1 MLNGAFIYKTPA
13 NIFMLYFHLQ
23 TRGNNT
29 KVSRKQFLPKRSFV
43 TYNYT
48 RAFFCRSKLDISM
61 RILLSGNLTKKL
73 PLKKSVGRV
82 IFSGSFLSL
91 IAGNKTRIINVKFT
105 STQKKKLECNSVDIY
120 SYLMTETKD

>member
-43 TYNYT
+43 TCNYT
-48 RAFFCRSKLDISM
+48 RAFFWRSKLDISM

-91 IAGNKTRIINVKFT
+91 IAGNKTRIIIINRIINVKFT
-105 STQKKKLECNSVDIY
+105 STQKKSLSVIR
-120 SYLMTETKD
+120 